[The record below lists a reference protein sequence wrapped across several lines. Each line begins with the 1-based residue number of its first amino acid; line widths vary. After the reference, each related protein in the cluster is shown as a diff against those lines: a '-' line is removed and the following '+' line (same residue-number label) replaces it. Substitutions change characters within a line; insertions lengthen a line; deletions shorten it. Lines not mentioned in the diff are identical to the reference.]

1 MILSNYSNKIS
12 SVNFTSQQNRSD
24 NDDKKQSA
32 KKVVEGGGAVAA
44 ATAITKRPAMDMFA
58 AAGKASGTIKKG
70 ADTINLA
77 NNAIKQTSSLWSKCA
92 KACSSAKNFII
103 RWGETVK
110 ASKYIAPL
118 LKSRMFKCC
127 AGFMGYGFGAITL
140 INGLAD
146 IVQNISTSL
155 TSMAKIKN

>member
-77 NNAIKQTSSLWSKCA
+77 NNAIKQTSSLW
-92 KACSSAKNFII
+92 
-103 RWGETVK
+103 GETVK